1 MAISDHLAL
10 TEDERALQ
18 RTLRDFLTAHLASA
32 ELRPLL
38 DSDPGYSPPLHERL
52 IRELGL
58 GGLTTP
64 EQFGGLGL
72 GQAEACVVHQE
83 LGRALYPGPFLASC
97 LAASVL
103 SAAGDPAT
111 CQRWLPLLADGTVT
125 GTVAAAG
132 RSGRWP
138 PGPDSVRAR
147 QARPGWELQGSR
159 WYVIAAHVA
168 DIFVVPAL
176 TTAGPAMFLVEA
188 GSPGVEVV
196 PMTGLDLTRRACA
209 VSFEATPAVP
219 LGDGRGDAARVLD
232 QAEQD
237 FLLATAA
244 EAAGGI
250 AWCLDASVGY
260 AKERE
265 QFGRPIGSFQAIA
278 HQCADMLADLQSAAA
293 ASRYAAVASAQGTA
307 DAALATRVAA
317 LRAGESYRR
326 VAETAIHVLGGVGFT
341 WGHDAHLYYRRA
353 WSAQRLA
360 GGPQEHRAAIADL
373 AGL

>member
-38 DSDPGYSPPLHERL
+38 DSDPGYSPALHERL

-97 LAASVL
+97 LVASVL

-132 RSGRWP
+132 QSGRWP

-147 QARPGWELQGSR
+147 QAGLGVAGQQVVRHRRARRGHFRGAGPDHRRAGDVPGGSR
-159 WYVIAAHVA
+159 I
-168 DIFVVPAL
+168 P
-176 TTAGPAMFLVEA
+176 
-188 GSPGVEVV
+188 
-196 PMTGLDLTRRACA
+196 
-209 VSFEATPAVP
+209 
-219 LGDGRGDAARVLD
+219 GRG
-232 QAEQD
+232 
-237 FLLATAA
+237 
-244 EAAGGI
+244 GG
-250 AWCLDASVGY
+250 
-260 AKERE
+260 
-265 QFGRPIGSFQAIA
+265 
-278 HQCADMLADLQSAAA
+278 
-293 ASRYAAVASAQGTA
+293 T
-307 DAALATRVAA
+307 
-317 LRAGESYRR
+317 
-326 VAETAIHVLGGVGFT
+326 
-341 WGHDAHLYYRRA
+341 HD
-353 WSAQRLA
+353 
-360 GGPQEHRAAIADL
+360 
-373 AGL
+373 